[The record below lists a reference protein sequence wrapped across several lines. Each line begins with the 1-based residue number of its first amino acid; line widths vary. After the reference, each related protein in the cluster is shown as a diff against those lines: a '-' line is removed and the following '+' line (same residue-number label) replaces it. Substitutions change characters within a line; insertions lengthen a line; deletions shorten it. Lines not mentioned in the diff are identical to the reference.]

1 MPQRKTKR
9 REVALASMRARE
21 AIKRLED
28 AAAGI
33 LEPAEQEI
41 LQVRISDEIKF
52 IERLTDRLLIR
63 CPNG

>member
-1 MPQRKTKR
+1 MPQKKTKR

-33 LEPAEQEI
+33 LEPTEQEI

>member
-1 MPQRKTKR
+1 
-9 REVALASMRARE
+9 MRARE